1 MKRRSLLILGTA
13 GAIYS
18 TNALAFKL
26 GDITNALSGGSG
38 SADEI
43 KRLLFAA
50 AKADAQMNYY
60 FQVALNNK
68 KAAVAYQ
75 AAVDGITVDN
85 IEDEYEKLNKLKD
98 ETKIT
103 DKDLSKFTA
112 SDETNAAL
120 AAGNAFGSVALIN
133 YAFVL
138 PKIKSGIDAL
148 KSNPLNFGLA
158 QALLL
163 AITAIPKAMT
173 TINELIVTSTKIAES
188 NSVPLKSQTEIAE
201 LSKEMGGTTDISALP

>member
-1 MKRRSLLILGTA
+1 MQRRSLFILGIA
-13 GAIYS
+13 GAMYS
-18 TNALAFKL
+18 TNSLAFKL
-26 GDITNALSGGSG
+26 GNITDALSGGGG

-43 KRLLFAA
+43 KRLLAAA

-60 FQVALNNK
+60 FQVALKNK

-85 IEDEYEKLNKLKD
+85 IEDEYEKLNELKD
-98 ETKIT
+98 ETRIT
-103 DKDLSKFTA
+103 DSDLNKFTA

-133 YAFVL
+133 YAFLL
-138 PKIKSGIDAL
+138 PKIKSGIDEI
-148 KSNPLNFGLA
+148 KSSPTNLGLA

-173 TINELIVTSTKIAES
+173 TINELIVTSSKIAES

-201 LSKEMGGTTDISALP
+201 LSKEMGGTTDLSALP